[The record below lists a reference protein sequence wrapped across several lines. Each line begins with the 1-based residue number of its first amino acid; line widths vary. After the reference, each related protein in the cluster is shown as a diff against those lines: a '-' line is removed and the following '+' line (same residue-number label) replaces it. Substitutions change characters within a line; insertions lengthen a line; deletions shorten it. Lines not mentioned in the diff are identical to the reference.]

1 MTNYA
6 KEAAERWPGARILGT
21 DGRYAVVAQNG
32 TLVYLC
38 MTESQQ
44 RLVALGIDNP
54 VFANLHAVNF
64 DKIPDR
70 YDADDRRR
78 ERRGQ

>member
-1 MTNYA
+1 MNYA
-6 KEAAERWPGARILGT
+6 KDAAERWPTARILGT
-21 DGRYAVVAQNG
+21 DGRFAVVAQNG
-32 TLVYLC
+32 AVVYLA

-44 RLVALGIDNP
+44 HAIALGVDRP
-54 VFANLHAVNF
+54 VLVNLHPVDF
-64 DKIPDR
+64 DKIRDR